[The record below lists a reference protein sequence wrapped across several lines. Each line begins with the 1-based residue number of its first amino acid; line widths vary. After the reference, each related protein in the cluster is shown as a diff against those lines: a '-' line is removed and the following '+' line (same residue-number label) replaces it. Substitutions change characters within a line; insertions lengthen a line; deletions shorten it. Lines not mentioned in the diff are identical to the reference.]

1 MIMEPPPGY
10 PPPTLVRKRAR
21 SARLRAVLLFLVP
34 FAAVGYFAANL
45 FLSSDSP
52 APIERTEIE
61 VRQPG
66 NADSPPAALPD
77 APPVEAPQVIVEQPL
92 EEGAVSGNAGD
103 GRRANQW
110 YFVSRLGDGPGA
122 IYSRD
127 GGQWNFAFAC
137 TTRTR
142 MIEFI
147 AVGTGSPG
155 GFTDQVINIGGTRV
169 DLDASYSK
177 DGGGTIMA
185 ELPASH
191 ALFNAL
197 DGSLPMEVQLVAD
210 RKTIVPVG
218 PNVVRLI
225 KECRGRT

>member
-1 MIMEPPPGY
+1 MEPPPGY

-21 SARLRAVLLFLVP
+21 SARLKAVLLFLVL
-34 FAAVGYFAANL
+34 FAGVGYFAANML
-45 FLSSDSP
+45 LSSDP
-52 APIERTEIE
+52 PKPVERTEIE
-61 VRQPG
+61 VDG
-66 NADSPPAALPD
+66 AGEADSQAALPPE
-77 APPVEAPQVIVEQPL
+77 APPAEAPQVIVEQPI
-92 EEGAVSGNAGD
+92 EEGAAGGNARD
-103 GRRANQW
+103 GRKANQW

-137 TTRTR
+137 LPRTR

-155 GFTDQVINIGGTRV
+155 GFSDQVINIGSIRV

-185 ELPASH
+185 ELPANH
-191 ALFNAL
+191 AFFNAL

-210 RKTIVPVG
+210 RKTIVPIG

-225 KECRGRT
+225 RDCRGRT